1 MWDSIASS
9 DIEQAKHSL
18 NLRRAETLSRHAEEI
33 TALDTERSEFDQ
45 LAAAIDTF
53 MSKFGKGIKS
63 SDAPAVDANEPPPE
77 KPAESDNPEVGRQS
91 AAASFGMNFRNFG

>member
-33 TALDTERSEFDQ
+33 TALDTEQSEVDQ
-45 LAAAIDTF
+45 LAGAIATF

-63 SDAPAVDANEPPPE
+63 SDAPAVSTDEPPPE
-77 KPAESDNPEVGRQS
+77 KPAENDSPEVGGQS
-91 AAASFGMNFRNFG
+91 AVASFGMNFRNFG

>member
-9 DIEQAKHSL
+9 DLEQAKHSL

-63 SDAPAVDANEPPPE
+63 SDAPAVDADEPPPE
-77 KPAESDNPEVGRQS
+77 KPAENDSPEVGRQ
-91 AAASFGMNFRNFG
+91 AAVARNFRSYG